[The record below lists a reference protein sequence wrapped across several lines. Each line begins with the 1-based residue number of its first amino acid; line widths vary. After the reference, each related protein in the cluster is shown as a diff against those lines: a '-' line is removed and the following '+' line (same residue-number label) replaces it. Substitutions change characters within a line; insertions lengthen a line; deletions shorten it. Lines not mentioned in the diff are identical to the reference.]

1 MQRGQRHKIR
11 RPTGRRVLPPP
22 KPTYHPVD
30 LAASAASPTGCQ
42 RKSIRRRSNGA
53 MAVEFALVFL
63 ASLSLFGL
71 AGEFFRISMIDQT
84 LARVTHQSAEAVS
97 GLPDGDVECEN
108 TIQRVFDR
116 DVGARWLFDRN
127 GDDTVNIVFSF
138 GTTWPAV
145 TLSDEIGVAISW
157 DDDPQTSV
165 DWSDATTGSCGGD
178 GSWLRLRSRFAIQPW
193 FGPVRPFWGAMYRQ
207 HESWGRNSRTF

>member
-1 MQRGQRHKIR
+1 MQRGQ
-11 RPTGRRVLPPP
+11 P
-22 KPTYHPVD
+22 
-30 LAASAASPTGCQ
+30 
-42 RKSIRRRSNGA
+42 KSIRSRSNGA

-84 LARVTHQSAEAVS
+84 LARVTHQSAEAIA
-97 GLPDGDVECEN
+97 GLPDGDVECED
-108 TIQRVFDR
+108 TVQRVFDR

-127 GDDTVNIVFSF
+127 GDDTVNIIFSF
-138 GTTWPAV
+138 GTAWPAV

-157 DDDPQTSV
+157 DDDPEADV

-178 GSWLRLRSRFAIQPW
+178 GSWLRLRSQLAIQPW
-193 FGPVRPFWGAMYRQ
+193 FGPIRPLWGAMYRQ